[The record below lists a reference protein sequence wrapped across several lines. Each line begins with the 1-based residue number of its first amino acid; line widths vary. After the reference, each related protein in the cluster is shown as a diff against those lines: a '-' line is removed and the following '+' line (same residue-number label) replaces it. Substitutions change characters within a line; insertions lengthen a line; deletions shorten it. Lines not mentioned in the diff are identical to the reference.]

1 MCELEWLRSQQ
12 PASTIHIVQPLM
24 EWRWASG
31 EWTAITP
38 LRLLRL
44 RQLIVVP
51 AEELPFGIGVIDKN
65 MFIN

>member
-1 MCELEWLRSQQ
+1 
-12 PASTIHIVQPLM
+12 M

-38 LRLLRL
+38 LRQQRL

-51 AEELPFGIGVIDKN
+51 VEELPFGIGLIDKN
-65 MFIN
+65 MFNN